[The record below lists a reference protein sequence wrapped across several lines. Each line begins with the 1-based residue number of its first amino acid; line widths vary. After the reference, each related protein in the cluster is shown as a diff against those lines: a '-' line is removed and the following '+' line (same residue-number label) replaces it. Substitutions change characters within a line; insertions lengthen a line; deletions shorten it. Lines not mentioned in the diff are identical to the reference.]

1 MATEKDTEAPN
12 TSVPQD
18 GVIESEV
25 GGRARTSDPTT
36 SAAEAP
42 LDPNTSVPQDD
53 K

>member
-1 MATEKDTEAPN
+1 MPTEKDEQNPN

-25 GGRARTSDPTT
+25 GGRARTSDPATGGAQDET
-36 SAAEAP
+36 
-42 LDPNTSVPQDD
+42 PNTSVPQDN